1 MHRSSPP
8 PPGATAPL
16 DGVSNGDVDWL
27 FRGKHKR
34 NKRSDKKT
42 APALAAPGAS
52 NAKTTSPLPPS
63 PRSAPTAPATAEVP
77 LAPLALL
84 TTTSHVPLSSL
95 PPTAKPAEKTSKFDM
110 FKFGRLRSL
119 LLALATAA
127 PSASTTQAPALAPTP
142 PAPTDAPKRRGSVNL
157 ALLSHIHSHLLADK
171 ALSLPL
177 SPLVLRLNLVLRSNL
192 GLKRLLFLLIS
203 SKLKAGSL
211 YLAPGLVVHEAP
223 LALMLARRGLVSS
236 QELSHLDKFPA
247 GVGAPAPTRRRGSLV
262 LSALL
267 LLLLLLAKAAA
278 PRVVLNKN
286 PHREEMPLRELH
298 GIRLE
303 RVVFAIDKL
312 AYDPQQQI
320 PLRRPRKGNVL
331 IPEDLVAPPPR
342 LSMGISL
349 SDGGKLAQ
357 EPHYLDR
364 ELQLAIDSQRR
375 AIAEADKHAHDAHIA
390 AKRLAAE
397 VQGMGKRGWLHRDDD
412 LATTSHPLELE
423 DDERVDGKAHR
434 LEIEKPMHVHE
445 LHFGDEILA
454 GDHDDDSGDGTVNDN
469 DLLLETIYTRC
480 CHLREILPI
489 PATLKQLK
497 GKLAPLQVLKMLNPK
512 PTLIDVLLFAD
523 FIAITPINTVIFDNV
538 TMTTEMLKHFLA
550 LLVNNKSVEKL
561 SLRNVA
567 ISPDGWQLL
576 CKFMLRNLTVK
587 KLDISQQ
594 KIKSDTKE
602 QCLRKNMDW
611 GLFTRAIEVRGGIE
625 ELVMNGCKLDD
636 ATFTNLIRKA
646 VSLNTY
652 RLGIAGTDL
661 NVAKCEVIAQ
671 WMVDPNCHCIGVD
684 VAGNDMSQGQL
695 IPLQQAF
702 LTGKT
707 QLVFFLLNQT
717 QLHDADATADFLKAL
732 AHVTTLRFLDL
743 SLIPQVFPK
752 IIGQLERLLPQFPSL
767 RRIHFDLNDLTSRGI
782 SAIAAILPKIPML
795 VYVLFLGNS
804 KINHEAAFSLYQAVK
819 TLRTLH
825 TLEMDADSVPDDL
838 AQKIAFYL
846 MRNLDRTVNAELH
859 DGDEELI
866 FDGLTLMELV
876 ERLMNEAELD
886 HRDEDP
892 KVQKML
898 TNTLIKRTR
907 AIRLDIHTQIDK
919 LFSKRQAG
927 TLLIESKETLL
938 RLCLL
943 DLSLEKVINLFEEY
957 ASSHGLLLN
966 SVTPLGSAVDLAQLG
981 MTTNAQLISTALAQ
995 SSTNRQQHS
1004 LPPPVI
1010 TMHSLTNE
1018 LMTTGPITGP
1028 RQGLHAGAA
1037 GATGSPDQLQPHYMV
1052 LDTANGQSLTI
1063 DNETGRP
1070 VLMRSA
1076 SLTLVHAREQEVEE
1090 GEAHKLGV
1098 KRQSEELKLKVP
1110 ILLSIPLGP
1119 QLRDAVMAG
1128 SGIELVT
1135 DLIDRIKVDDQ
1146 HDDNDDD
1153 TLINSMEGKQEAHP
1167 HPAQVDEVYDKL
1179 LNEAARVRSN
1189 R

>member
-8 PPGATAPL
+8 SAAASL

-34 NKRSDKKT
+34 NKRPDKKESSARAGDNDEVT
-42 APALAAPGAS
+42 KAPL
-52 NAKTTSPLPPS
+52 PLPPS
-63 PRSAPTAPATAEVP
+63 PRSAPTAPPLAPP
-77 LAPLALL
+77 LAPLAPAPNL
-84 TTTSHVPLSSL
+84 TTTEALTPFPTTALTSAKAL
-95 PPTAKPAEKTSKFDM
+95 PPPPSTLPPPIKHAPEKTSKFDM

-127 PSASTTQAPALAPTP
+127 IAPTAPATA
-142 PAPTDAPKRRGSVNL
+142 PAPTEERKRRGSVNL
-157 ALLSHIHSHLLADK
+157 ALLHLHNHPPL
-171 ALSLPL
+171 LPA
-177 SPLVLRLNLVLRSNL
+177 PLLPSVLRSNL
-192 GLKRLLFLLIS
+192 GLKRLLFSLIS

-211 YLAPGLVVHEAP
+211 YQAPGLVVHEAP
-223 LALMLARRGLVSS
+223 LALMLARRALAGS

-247 GVGAPAPTRRRGSLV
+247 GVGGPQTRRRGSLV

-267 LLLLLLAKAAA
+267 LTLASLGSKTSA

-342 LSMGISL
+342 LLMGILL

-357 EPHYLDR
+357 DPHYLDR
-364 ELQLAIDSQRR
+364 ELQLAIDLQRR
-375 AIAEADKHAHDAHIA
+375 AMAEADKHAHEAHIA
-390 AKRLAAE
+390 AKRLAQE
-397 VQGMGKRGWLHRDDD
+397 VLGMSKRGWLHRDDD
-412 LATTSHPLELE
+412 VTLHPLELE
-423 DDERVDGKAHR
+423 DDERVDHKAHQ

-445 LHFGDEILA
+445 LHFGDEVLA
-454 GDHDDDSGDGTVNDN
+454 GDNDDADATVEE
-469 DLLLETIYTRC
+469 LLLETIYTRC

-550 LLVNNKSVEKL
+550 LLVNNRHLEKL

-567 ISPDGWQLL
+567 INADGWQLL
-576 CKFMLRNLTVK
+576 CKFLSRNSTVK

-611 GLFTRAIEVRGGIE
+611 GLFIRSLETRGGIE

-636 ATFTNLIRKA
+636 ATFTTLIKRA

-652 RLGIAGTDL
+652 RLGIAGTEL
-661 NVAKCEVIAQ
+661 NVAKAEVIAS

-684 VAGNDMSQGQL
+684 VASNDMSQGQL
-695 IPLQQAF
+695 VPLQRAF
-702 LTGKT
+702 LTGQTK
-707 QLVFFLLNQT
+707 LVFFLLNQT
-717 QLHDADATADFLKAL
+717 NLHDADATAEFLRAL
-732 AHVTTLRFLDL
+732 AHVHTLRFLDL

-752 IIGQLERLLPQFPSL
+752 IIGQLEKILPQYPLL
-767 RRIHFDLNDLTSRGI
+767 RRIHFDLDDLTPRGI
-782 SAIAAILPKIPML
+782 SAIAAILSKIPML

-804 KINHEAAFSLYQAVK
+804 KITHEAAFSLYQAVK

-825 TLEMDADSVPDDL
+825 TLEMDADLVPDDL

-898 TNTLIKRTR
+898 TNALIKRTR
-907 AIRLDIHTQIDK
+907 AIRLDIHNQIDK

-966 SVTPLGSAVDLAQLG
+966 SVTPLGSAVDLAKLG
-981 MTTNAQLISTALAQ
+981 MTTNAQLISAALAESSMARNQ
-995 SSTNRQQHS
+995 SMS
-1004 LPPPVI
+1004 PPVI

-1018 LMTTGPITGP
+1018 VMTTGPITSP
-1028 RQGLHAGAA
+1028 RQGLHGMSSAA

-1052 LDTANGQSLTI
+1052 LDTTNGQQLTI

-1076 SLTLVHAREQEVEE
+1076 SQTLVQAREQEVEE

-1098 KRQSEELKLKVP
+1098 KRQSEELLQLKVP

-1128 SGIELVT
+1128 RNIELVT
-1135 DLIDRIKVDDQ
+1135 DLIDRINVDDQ
-1146 HDDNDDD
+1146 NDEEES
-1153 TLINSMEGKQEAHP
+1153 LINSMEAKPEP
-1167 HPAQVDEVYDKL
+1167 HKPAPAQVDEVYDKL